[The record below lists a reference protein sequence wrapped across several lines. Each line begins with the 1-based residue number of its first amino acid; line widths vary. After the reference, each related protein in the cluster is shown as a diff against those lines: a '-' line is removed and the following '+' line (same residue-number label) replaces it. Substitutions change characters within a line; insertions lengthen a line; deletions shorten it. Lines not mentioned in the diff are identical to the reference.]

1 MNMKTNWRQILV
13 GVGLLVGLAG
23 CASLTNPLDDLAA
36 TKLDVQDQAWG
47 EVKDLTASLERID
60 SAANPGIAALVGELQ
75 VLIAQVEAAPVPE
88 YELIDA
94 ETLIR
99 KNPNF
104 WRAMLELNPTDPTLM
119 VLEGMIL
126 GAAGHVENASD
137 TLELARAGPLLEK
150 EIDQKLVMQRRTI
163 SMTRFSSPGLDLLRA
178 EGLPADQRW
187 EPVKRIEQKYPDS
200 ATAAMAVLQMRCDLA
215 EVELTPANKDQ
226 RMRDKILAAEPGA
239 IETLKKFKPLW
250 AALITANG
258 DAGDAA
264 RRVAEMLTPDGTGV
278 INFSEEDFEKLVA
291 DLNRVGASDWAL
303 RASRLQMAQRGGHNS
318 SDIEV
323 WRQLLPD
330 LIGEEA
336 AQAVI
341 DDWENGRMSGAAIYT
356 TVAEPTGTVDLPM
369 NSLVGGHYERR
380 RRDAALLLESGL
392 PTEVEK
398 TNALLFLSESAIH
411 LGKFEEAERAL
422 NEYAPIAKEPR
433 SVAQQQL
440 QLAMARGD
448 KAGAEIALK
457 EIRRRDRRLVYS
469 NFIAGNAEIMAGNWK
484 AASDAFIRGY
494 KDSLADPMR
503 RGFSA
508 LHAFG
513 AGKLAGVDR
522 SDDLRDALELVEEEE
537 WITKLILAALGEVD
551 REQLLAAADEGRDY
565 IITGQRC
572 EAYFALAFAP
582 GQTIAGR
589 RADLT
594 ACRDSGMVGYIEY
607 EFARQWL
614 KH

>member
-1 MNMKTNWRQILV
+1 MKINWRQFLA
-13 GVGLLVGLAG
+13 GGLLVGLAG
-23 CASLTNPLDDLAA
+23 CASLSNPLDDLAA

-75 VLIAQVEAAPVPE
+75 SLINQVEATPTPD
-88 YELIDA
+88 YEAIDA

-137 TLELARAGPLLEK
+137 ILELSRAGPLLEK

-163 SMTRFSSPGLDLLRA
+163 AMYGLNSPGIELLRA
-178 EGLPADQRW
+178 EGLAADQRW
-187 EPVKRIEQKYPDS
+187 EPVKRMEQRYPES
-200 ATAAMAVLQMRCDLA
+200 AAAALAVLQMRCDLA
-215 EVELTPANKDQ
+215 GVDLTPASTDQ

-239 IETLKKFKPLW
+239 VETLQKFKPLW

-264 RRVAEMLTPDGTGV
+264 RRVAEMLTADGTGV

-291 DLNRVGASDWAL
+291 DLNRVGATDWAL

-318 SDIEV
+318 SDIQV
-323 WRQLLPD
+323 WRLMLPD

-336 AQAVI
+336 AQAMI
-341 DDWENGRMSGAAIYT
+341 SDWENGQMSGAKIYT
-356 TVAEPTGTVDLPM
+356 TVAEPTGTVDHPM

-380 RRDAALLLESGL
+380 RRDAALMLESGL
-392 PTEVEK
+392 ATDIEK
-398 TNALLFLSESAIH
+398 TSALLFLAESAIH
-411 LGKFEEAERAL
+411 LGKYDEAERAL
-422 NEYAPIAKEPR
+422 SEYAPIATDPR

-440 QLAMARGD
+440 QLAMVRGD
-448 KAGAEIALK
+448 KVGAAMALK
-457 EIRRRDRRLVYS
+457 EVRKRDRRLAYS

-494 KDSLADPMR
+494 KNDLADPMR
-503 RGFSA
+503 RGFAA
-508 LHAFG
+508 LHAYG
-513 AGKLAGVDR
+513 AGQLAGDDR
-522 SDDLRDALELVEEEE
+522 SDDLRDALDVVEEDS
-537 WITKLILAALGEVD
+537 WISKLLQGALGDMD
-551 REQLLAAADEGRDY
+551 REQLLATADEGRDY

-594 ACRDSGMVGYIEY
+594 ACRDTGMVGYIEY